1 MFRSDRDDDRNG
13 DNFSFPL
20 ALIKW
25 RPGSKSES
33 IFDKKYTFLH
43 LYLVSWTNQAFFPFW
58 RNWTHF
64 YSRWFF
70 MDRRKHSTLLHNLV
84 WKLRFWNGR
93 LDSKYQFEAQ
103 SHQTSRSENLGRFLP
118 TFADRVSWFWPQFR
132 NNLSGSFCSFGIYEL
147 F

>member
-64 YSRWFF
+64 
-70 MDRRKHSTLLHNLV
+70 
-84 WKLRFWNGR
+84 
-93 LDSKYQFEAQ
+93 
-103 SHQTSRSENLGRFLP
+103 
-118 TFADRVSWFWPQFR
+118 
-132 NNLSGSFCSFGIYEL
+132 
-147 F
+147 